1 MRRIVILIC
10 IVICVGVLLVA
21 CSSIKSFEIPSAAK
35 VELRSGNTGNIVE
48 VIDADSI
55 EQITN
60 NINFLRYEKGNSSND
75 YTGWSYSI
83 KWYNTDGSLIE
94 EIVILGNQ
102 AIDCDEK
109 FYTVSDG
116 NIDTEILDDLLS
128 EIIN

>member
-1 MRRIVILIC
+1 MGRILIVIC

-35 VELRSGNTGNIVE
+35 VELRSGNTGNFVE
-48 VIDADSI
+48 ITDADSI
-55 EQITN
+55 EKITN
-60 NINFLRYEKGNSSND
+60 NINSLRYEKGNSSND

-102 AIDCDEK
+102 AIDYEER
-109 FYTVSDG
+109 FITLTQL
-116 NIDTEILDDLLS
+116 NL
-128 EIIN
+128 

>member
-1 MRRIVILIC
+1 MGRIVMVIC

-48 VIDADSI
+48 IIDADSI

-60 NINFLRYEKGNSSND
+60 NINSLWYEKGNSSND
-75 YTGWSYSI
+75 YTGWSHSI
-83 KWYNTDGSLIE
+83 KWYNMDGSLIE

-102 AIDCDEK
+102 AIDYEEK
-109 FYTVSDG
+109 FYSVSDG
-116 NIDTEILDDLLS
+116 IIDIELLDGFLN
-128 EIIN
+128 ENTN

>member
-1 MRRIVILIC
+1 M
-10 IVICVGVLLVA
+10 LLVA

-48 VIDADSI
+48 ITDADNI

-60 NINFLRYEKGNSSND
+60 NINSLRYEKVNSSND

-102 AIDCDEK
+102 AIDYEEK
-109 FYTVSDG
+109 FYSVSNG
-116 NIDTEILDDLLS
+116 IIDTELLDDFLS
-128 EIIN
+128 ESTN